1 MPPRLEARSS
11 DTSTH
16 AISPYRAAPLRLGPP
31 LATYRPSKLRRASSL
46 FVGVTTGLA
55 ALACLLGALSGG
67 SDWGAT
73 VARLLYTGM
82 FGTVAA
88 VSLRGFLRDMRAHVT
103 VHDEGLVVTKYTGKH
118 TFFWEDVTGIWARF
132 YEPVRSPEFIVRL
145 GSRDGLVIRLP
156 AEIENARDLA
166 TRVQNETAVR
176 VLADTQAALDA
187 GERLW
192 FGPLR
197 VDASGIHYGNRNSRE
212 YDVDAMQL
220 SFRWLEVRL
229 TSGKRILLPT
239 EDVQNVGTL
248 LAVAAR
254 FGVGRLAGGPA

>member
-1 MPPRLEARSS
+1 MPPRLETPNDTRAR
-11 DTSTH
+11 
-16 AISPYRAAPLRLGPP
+16 AISPYRAAPLRFGPP

-46 FVGVTTGLA
+46 FVGASTGLA
-55 ALACLLGALSGG
+55 ALASLLSSLAGG
-67 SDWGAT
+67 SDPGLWVVAFLT
-73 VARLLYTGM
+73 VGM

-88 VSLRGFLRDMRAHVT
+88 VSLRIFLRDTRARVT
-103 VHDEGLVVTKYTGKH
+103 VHEEGLVVTTHTGRR
-118 TFFWEDVTGIWARF
+118 TFLWEDVTGVWARF

-145 GSRDGLVIRLP
+145 GSRDGVVIRLP

-176 VLADTQAALDA
+176 VLADTLAALDE

-197 VDASGIHYGNRNSRE
+197 VDASGIHYGNRNARE